1 MDQRIKKII
10 RYKWVKSNHYH
21 KAKMKKILNIF
32 LIIFLVLSQ
41 LKSFAEERNYHKELI
56 TDWSRIFPDK
66 NRNAAGPKFFKYIID
81 KDITYKDFIEFN
93 KLYCAVSGSL
103 IDPNSDSEFLFIKES
118 KTNRKICGNYFRC
131 CVPCSCDLMKY
142 SEAQKMKHKFK
153 DGLKEFYVLTIK
165 NPCAKKDFP
174 NRVNK
179 DYFCDGKKINKSE
192 VYNLNGRIVIGL
204 LHNGKSCEKDEI
216 DFVKSHQVTGRYC
229 ELRNN
234 TPLQDLD
241 AGMGDIFIKLA
252 R

>member
-1 MDQRIKKII
+1 
-10 RYKWVKSNHYH
+10 
-21 KAKMKKILNIF
+21 MKKFLNLS
-32 LIIFLVLSQ
+32 LIIFLILFQ
-41 LKSFAEERNYHKELI
+41 IKSFAEEKNYHKELI

-81 KDITYKDFIEFN
+81 KKNTYKDFIEFN

-103 IDPNSDSEFLFIKES
+103 IDPNSDSEFLFIEET
-118 KTNRKICGNYFRC
+118 KTQKKICGNYYRC

-142 SEAQKMKHKFK
+142 SETQKMKYEFK

-165 NPCAKKDFP
+165 NPCDKQDFP

-192 VYNLNGRIVIGL
+192 VYSLDDRIVIGL

-229 ELRNN
+229 NLRNN
-234 TPLQDLD
+234 TPLENLD

>member
-1 MDQRIKKII
+1 MRFIENI
-10 RYKWVKSNHYH
+10 VKF
-21 KAKMKKILNIF
+21 LVIF
-32 LIIFLVLSQ
+32 ILVLSFSNISNSTE
-41 LKSFAEERNYHKELI
+41 KNYYKDLI

-81 KDITYKDFIEFN
+81 KKITYEDFIEFN

-103 IDPNSDSEFLFIKES
+103 IDPNSDSEFLFVEET
-118 KTNRKICGNYFRC
+118 KTKKKICGNYYRC

-142 SEAQKMKHKFK
+142 SETQKMKYEFK

-165 NPCAKKDFP
+165 NPCDKQDFP

-192 VYNLNGRIVIGL
+192 VYSLDDRIVIGL

-234 TPLQDLD
+234 TPLENLD

>member
-1 MDQRIKKII
+1 
-10 RYKWVKSNHYH
+10 
-21 KAKMKKILNIF
+21 MKKFLNLS
-32 LIIFLVLSQ
+32 LIIFLILFQ
-41 LKSFAEERNYHKELI
+41 LKSFAEEKNYHKELI

-81 KDITYKDFIEFN
+81 KKITYEDFIEFN

-103 IDPNSDSEFLFIKES
+103 IDPNSDSEFLFIEET
-118 KTNRKICGNYFRC
+118 KTQKKICGNYYRC

-142 SEAQKMKHKFK
+142 SETQKMKYEFK

-165 NPCAKKDFP
+165 NPCDKQDFP

-192 VYNLNGRIVIGL
+192 VYSLDDRIVIGL

-234 TPLQDLD
+234 TPLENLD